1 MPNAFGEDEINQRW
15 EKFWSTNGERLIW
28 SSWIENY
35 SDYINPDYRKLSN
48 AEEETPRNTEKK
60 NFSFDRLVIDAVDE
74 LYCAESSTTAM
85 AQPPNNETEIVV
97 SSCSPAA
104 NSTEMAE
111 DGWNPLSPAS
121 VDETWHTH
129 RMPVV
134 QDIENLLSPRCES
147 VTSSIPLTIGTTDS
161 MTNVTHM
168 TVSSYDFGGSSRVTS
183 DSSELTPSSPDIG
196 SSSVSLS
203 SQLLMEL
210 GDDAKLAL
218 IGEDDAMDS
227 DQHWHI
233 LWQKHFQEQ
242 YAKQYKQYVEM
253 QRQAYNN
260 LSLSFHADSVTTID
274 DTTFYNGADC
284 GNIDGLPYVGQS
296 TKTRL
301 AKRKKNRK
309 LTMGN
314 LPKLV
319 NSLNLQSSHKMNDE
333 MMTGKPPL
341 TTVVKSNENNESLK
355 VPIDTV
361 TEIKAMSSMGLP
373 MSFGKKA
380 YAMKRRYIRLIVY
393 IICPS

>member
-1 MPNAFGEDEINQRW
+1 MPNAFGKDEINKHW

-28 SSWIENY
+28 SSWIEKY
-35 SDYINPDYRKLSN
+35 SDYINPDYRKVSN
-48 AEEETPRNTEKK
+48 AEEETPRNIEKK
-60 NFSFDRLVIDAVDE
+60 NFSFDRLAIDAIDE
-74 LYCAESSTTAM
+74 LLCAGSSTTAM
-85 AQPPNNETEIVV
+85 TQPSNNETEIVV

-129 RMPVV
+129 RMPVA

-168 TVSSYDFGGSSRVTS
+168 TLSSYDFGGSSRVTS

-196 SSSVSLS
+196 SSSLSSS
-203 SQLLMEL
+203 SQLYREL
-210 GDDAKLAL
+210 GDDVKLTL
-218 IGEDDAMDS
+218 LGEDDAMDS

-242 YAKQYKQYVEM
+242 YAKQYNQFVEV
-253 QRQAYNN
+253 QRQVYNN
-260 LSLSFHADSVTTID
+260 LSLSFHADNVTTVD
-274 DTTFYNGADC
+274 AGNVYNGQDC
-284 GNIDGLPYVGQS
+284 DDIDGLQHVAHS
-296 TKTRL
+296 MKTRL
-301 AKRKKNRK
+301 TKRKKNRK
-309 LTMGN
+309 LTTDN

-319 NSLNLQSSHKMNDE
+319 NSLNLQSSQKITDE

-341 TTVVKSNENNESLK
+341 VTMVKSDGDDECIK
-355 VPIDTV
+355 VATDA
-361 TEIKAMSSMGLP
+361 ELKAMSSMGLP
-373 MSFGKKA
+373 MSFGKRA
-380 YAMKRRYIRLIVY
+380 HALKRRYIR
-393 IICPS
+393 